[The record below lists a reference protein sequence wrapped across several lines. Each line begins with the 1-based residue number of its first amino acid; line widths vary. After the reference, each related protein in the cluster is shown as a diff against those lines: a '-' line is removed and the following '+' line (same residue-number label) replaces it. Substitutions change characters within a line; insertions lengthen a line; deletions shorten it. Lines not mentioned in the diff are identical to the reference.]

1 MFKKLFYTLSLSSL
15 ILINPVE
22 LLYDVGCEPCVGRI
36 PGRMMLD
43 LLLEELVFTAARYS
57 RRGYLSN
64 TMSSFTGVRSS
75 DEAAAEDLP
84 F

>member
-1 MFKKLFYTLSLSSL
+1 
-15 ILINPVE
+15 
-22 LLYDVGCEPCVGRI
+22 
-36 PGRMMLD
+36 MLD
-43 LLLEELVFTAARYS
+43 LLLEELMFTAARYS
-57 RRGYLSN
+57 RRGCLSN